1 MIGRRSALGDDFQ
14 AGAAGAREAR
24 RVRVVIDLHFLDGRG
39 SNAGS
44 VGLDAIDHERD
55 PVGSRRIIVKKAGHS
70 RDVILVEDRDAVKR
84 VAIDEVGVLVFRTL
98 SADEGGRNSGS
109 DGDRFI
115 WNRNLQ
121 SHAKGRLTPGCH
133 GCVDAGIKETF
144 GVKLEDVIA
153 GRNVVEMERPG
164 AVGAR
169 LGGSLITRGK
179 QRYLSLGY
187 SSAGG
192 IE

>member
-1 MIGRRSALGDDFQ
+1 VLTK
-14 AGAAGAREAR
+14 GAE
-24 RVRVVIDLHFLDGRG
+24 I
-39 SNAGS
+39 
-44 VGLDAIDHERD
+44 
-55 PVGSRRIIVKKAGHS
+55 PV
-70 RDVILVEDRDAVKR
+70 
-84 VAIDEVGVLVFRTL
+84 
-98 SADEGGRNSGS
+98 S

-169 LGGSLITRGK
+169 LGAA
-179 QRYLSLGY
+179 LSPEA
-187 SSAGG
+187 SSDT
-192 IE
+192 